1 MEDLD
6 KLDGMAAQADAG
18 AVSMDTPLGED
29 GHTGT
34 ELVPMGP
41 DYMIE
46 ARGAVDMF
54 AALVVG
60 YAPKAESVWTEPAKH
75 RTAAALAPVMEKY
88 AFSFG
93 SMPPELTLL
102 IVAGP
107 LLWQSSRIVA
117 AQMAEEKA
125 KAKKDAKPDKAAP
138 SVADVMDQAT
148 QPAAPT
154 GQPEPAPATPVHSQM
169 ALYKK

>member
-1 MEDLD
+1 MEELD

-18 AVSMDTPLGED
+18 AVSMDTPQSEEGQ
-29 GHTGT
+29 GG

-60 YAPKAESVWTEPAKH
+60 YAPKAADVWTDQAKH

-125 KAKKDAKPDKAAP
+125 KAKKDTKPEQATT
-138 SVADVMDQAT
+138 VTDVMEQAA
-148 QPAAPT
+148 QPKPT
-154 GQPEPAPATPVHSQM
+154 GQPEAAPATPVHDQVR
-169 ALYKK
+169 LYK